1 MATNIRQ
8 SENIN
13 EIRSKLEDRYGK
25 EKLKENILKA
35 HNKEYKDKGI
45 SFEKAEENIL
55 RFIYKFINN

>member
-35 HNKEYKDKGI
+35 YNKEYKDKVI